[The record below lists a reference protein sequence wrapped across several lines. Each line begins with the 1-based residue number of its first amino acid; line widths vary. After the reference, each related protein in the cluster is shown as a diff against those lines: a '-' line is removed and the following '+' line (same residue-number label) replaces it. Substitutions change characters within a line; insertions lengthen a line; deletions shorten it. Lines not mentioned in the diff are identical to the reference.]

1 MAIEVKEKRI
11 GATTY
16 RVTQLPTKPGR
27 AMLVR
32 YIRLAG
38 PGAGA
43 FVGGL
48 SSSKAGTFD
57 GSVGSGL
64 AEAIHDFCT
73 RINDAELDAICDEF
87 ARYTIVVK
95 SRDVELRLSDVFDDH
110 FAGRYDELLAWLRFC
125 SEVNFASFFAV
136 SSSGKPGLLNRAMAM
151 VSAWQSQPGL
161 TGTST
166 ESPQPAAT
174 QTPS

>member
-1 MAIEVKEKRI
+1 MAIETRERRI

-16 RVTQLPTKPGR
+16 RVTQLPAKPGR

-57 GSVGSGL
+57 GSVGGGI
-64 AEAIHDFCT
+64 AEAIHDFTT
-73 RINDAELDAICDEF
+73 RISDAELDAICDEF

-95 SRDVELRLSDVFDDH
+95 SRDVELKLSDVFDDH
-110 FAGRYDELLAWLRFC
+110 FAAKYDEMWAWLRFC

-136 SSSGKPGLLNRAMAM
+136 SSTGKAGLLNRVMGM
-151 VSAWQSQPGL
+151 VSAWQSQQASIGI
-161 TGTST
+161 ST
-166 ESPQPAAT
+166 ESPPQGAT
-174 QTPS
+174 KTP

>member
-1 MAIEVKEKRI
+1 MAIETREKRI
-11 GATTY
+11 GATLY
-16 RVTQLPTKPGR
+16 RVTQLPTKIGR

-57 GSVGSGL
+57 GSVGSGI

-73 RINDAELDAICDEF
+73 RINEPELDVICDEF
-87 ARYTIVVK
+87 AKYTIVVR
-95 SRDVELRLSDVFDDH
+95 SRDVELRLSDVFEDH
-110 FAGRYDELLAWLRFC
+110 FAGKYDELLAWLRFC

-136 SSSGKPGLLNRAMAM
+136 SSSGKAGLLGRAMAM
-151 VSAWQSQPGL
+151 VSAWQSQQAAI
-161 TGTST
+161 GTST
-166 ESPQPAAT
+166 VSPQPAAT
-174 QTPS
+174 KTPS